1 MTNALDPAGP
11 DPASPV
17 PASPDPRG
25 GGLETSALLA
35 RLPGVTA
42 WPLTVVEAGPVTPA
56 MWRIRLTADG
66 LDELEIDP
74 GQDFM
79 VAVPD
84 GPEQHFRRRY
94 TVRRLDRAAGTI
106 DLEIVLHGDGPGA
119 RWAAAVQPGD
129 TVEAIGPRG
138 KITLVPDVDWHLFA
152 GDESA
157 IPATFAMVEALPAA
171 TTAVVVLEVAGP
183 EEEQALDTAADCR
196 LTWLHRGT
204 TEPGHG
210 TALVD
215 AVTAVD
221 LPAGHGHG
229 YLAGELRTVAAMR
242 QALTGRGLEPD
253 QLSPKAYWRLG
264 VANAAHG
271 EPTKD

>member
-1 MTNALDPAGP
+1 MTNAPI
-11 DPASPV
+11 PASPD
-17 PASPDPRG
+17 PGSPDPRG

-35 RLPGVTA
+35 RLPGVAA

-56 MWRIRLTADG
+56 MRRVRLTADG
-66 LDELEIDP
+66 LEDLKIDP

-84 GPEQHFRRRY
+84 GAEQHFRRRY
-94 TVRRLDRAAGTI
+94 TVRRLDRAARTV

-119 RWAAAVQPGD
+119 RWAAAVKPGD

-157 IPATFAMVEALPAA
+157 IPATFAMVEALPV
-171 TTAVVVLEVAGP
+171 TSTAVVVLEVTGP
-183 EEEQALDTAADCR
+183 EEEQPLTTAADCR
-196 LTWLHRGT
+196 LTWLHRGS

-215 AVTAVD
+215 AVAAVD
-221 LPAGHGHG
+221 LPAGRGHA

-242 QALTGRGLEPD
+242 QALAGRGLEAD

-271 EPTKD
+271 EPERD